1 MGRLIINKRA
11 FYRKSGHDGITQ
23 EFCWN
28 FFKVMQEILLI
39 SALTLIAFYWWDATH
54 SYERALI
61 SCRRLCRN
69 AQLQLLDDTVV
80 RQRIWLGRGPT
91 GSIRLCRIYS
101 FDYSDDQD
109 TRRQGYI
116 IMLGQHVAETSMDP
130 RHVAG

>member
-1 MGRLIINKRA
+1 MMVLHRN
-11 FYRKSGHDGITQ
+11 FVGI
-23 EFCWN
+23 FL
-28 FFKVMQEILLI
+28 KVMQELLLI
-39 SALTLIAFYWWDATH
+39 AALTLIAFYWWDATR

-61 SCRRLCRN
+61 GCRRLCRN

-91 GSIRLCRIYS
+91 GSVRLCRIYS

-109 TRRQGYI
+109 NRHQGYI
-116 IMLGQHVAETSMDP
+116 VMLGQHVAETSMDP